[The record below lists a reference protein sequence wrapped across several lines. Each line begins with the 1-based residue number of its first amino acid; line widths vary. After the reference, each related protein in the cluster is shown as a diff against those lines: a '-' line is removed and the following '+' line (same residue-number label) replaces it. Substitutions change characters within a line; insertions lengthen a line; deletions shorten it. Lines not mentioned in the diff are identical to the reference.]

1 MAVKKEHVDKRD
13 GFIKVVQQN
22 QKQTSQYQQQSGI
35 VFRVEWKEQKD
46 WMASQHCWINDSW
59 G

>member
-1 MAVKKEHVDKRD
+1 LAVKKEHVDKRD

-35 VFRVEWKEQKD
+35 VFRVE
-46 WMASQHCWINDSW
+46 
-59 G
+59 